1 MDLNESEVNI
11 YYNCSLTSVFA
22 YPLWKMRHMLVNVSI
37 SFSAEDIHRHHLVS
51 FQKLPAYE
59 KPVFSVQCASNP
71 DQMCFSPGRRVCLA
85 AWETNVC
92 VRRQACT
99 GLAGF
104 LISCPITSVHLLKG
118 DISPSLCTVR
128 SAHTQTEPKSVCSE
142 DTVSR
147 QLSWLFR

>member
-11 YYNCSLTSVFA
+11 YYSCSLTSVFA
-22 YPLWKMRHMLVNVSI
+22 YPLCKNAPHACQCQYQ
-37 SFSAEDIHRHHLVS
+37 FSAEDIHRHHLVS
-51 FQKLPAYE
+51 LQKLPAYE
-59 KPVFSVQCASNP
+59 KPVFSVQCASNL
-71 DQMCFSPGRRVCLA
+71 DYMCLSPGRRVCLA

-118 DISPSLCTVR
+118 DISLSLCTVR
-128 SAHTQTEPKSVCSE
+128 SAHTQTELKSVCSE

-147 QLSWLFR
+147 